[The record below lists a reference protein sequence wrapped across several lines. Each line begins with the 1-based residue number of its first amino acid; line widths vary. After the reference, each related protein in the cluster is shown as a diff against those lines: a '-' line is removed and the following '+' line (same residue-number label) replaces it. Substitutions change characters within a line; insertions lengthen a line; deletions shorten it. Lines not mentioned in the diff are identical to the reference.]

1 MVNAESNKC
10 NKIPMQKE
18 EREYFE
24 IGVRTLCGTEVIYV
38 KNLISTP
45 KAKQIFTSDDLK
57 FMEKELDRQ
66 AGAIFARVL
75 RAIKRKDFEEA
86 WRVMARR

>member
-57 FMEKELDRQ
+57 FMKKSLTDRRGLYSQ
-66 AGAIFARVL
+66 EF
-75 RAIKRKDFEEA
+75 
-86 WRVMARR
+86 

>member
-1 MVNAESNKC
+1 
-10 NKIPMQKE
+10 MQKE

-45 KAKQIFTSDDLK
+45 KGKANIH
-57 FMEKELDRQ
+57 
-66 AGAIFARVL
+66 V
-75 RAIKRKDFEEA
+75 
-86 WRVMARR
+86 